1 MSSEHLIEDGME
13 TAIEDF
19 EKKFKEVYGE
29 ADIVEMAPRIFADP
43 SNLAGEGASKR
54 VFNIPGMED
63 YLLAF
68 LKEEYNSNERA
79 KPFKPCDIPLPK
91 YNFGQIMFEGNGML
105 VMKKT
110 KGVPHSLKCWFSH
123 LMKMMEGKQPVS
135 KVEAELALLK
145 MCEISRMP
153 IDSFVHFA
161 SQVKYLNENSLPMDT
176 VNPNNL
182 LIDYENKRINMIDV
196 FDGPLFL
203 RQIKS
208 PMNGV
213 RNMEAV
219 LLDSVLHT
227 EYLKVLP
234 PVKQELMKCASRVV
248 ICKCQRAAKSI
259 GLVNDSNNV
268 RHYFELFIQN
278 SGDDK
283 ERAQGGLELLRHYLD
298 FTKLYRDELSREQ
311 LDKGKKVP
319 QSEDSLARFLALK
332 EKTLKEELGDKVGET
347 ADRVTGEI
355 REEHRLRAQKQMSI
369 LMKLRA
375 ERSQHK

>member
-1 MSSEHLIEDGME
+1 
-13 TAIEDF
+13 
-19 EKKFKEVYGE
+19 
-29 ADIVEMAPRIFADP
+29 
-43 SNLAGEGASKR
+43 
-54 VFNIPGMED
+54 
-63 YLLAF
+63 
-68 LKEEYNSNERA
+68 
-79 KPFKPCDIPLPK
+79 
-91 YNFGQIMFEGNGML
+91 
-105 VMKKT
+105 
-110 KGVPHSLKCWFSH
+110 
-123 LMKMMEGKQPVS
+123 
-135 KVEAELALLK
+135 
-145 MCEISRMP
+145 
-153 IDSFVHFA
+153 
-161 SQVKYLNENSLPMDT
+161 
-176 VNPNNL
+176 
-182 LIDYENKRINMIDV
+182 
-196 FDGPLFL
+196 
-203 RQIKS
+203 
-208 PMNGV
+208 
-213 RNMEAV
+213 MEAV

-311 LDKGKKVP
+311 LDKGMP
-319 QSEDSLARFLALK
+319 QSKDALACFLELK

-347 ADRVTGEI
+347 ADRSTGEI